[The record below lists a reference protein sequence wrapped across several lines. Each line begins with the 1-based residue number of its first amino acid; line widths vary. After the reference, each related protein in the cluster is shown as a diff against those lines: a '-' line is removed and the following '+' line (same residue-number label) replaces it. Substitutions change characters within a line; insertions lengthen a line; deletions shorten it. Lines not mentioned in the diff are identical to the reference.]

1 LVTVAAA
8 WDPAAC
14 RSAALLT
21 PTIWPYWRTVRVQLD
36 LELVDLPGQ
45 ITSITPE
52 LRFLVYT
59 KEKVGLKAQRLKS
72 WANDEFMKLSPNTRK
87 MIKGAVVVTK
97 VAVKAATG
105 V

>member
-1 LVTVAAA
+1 M
-8 WDPAAC
+8 
-14 RSAALLT
+14 
-21 PTIWPYWRTVRVQLD
+21 
-36 LELVDLPGQ
+36 
-45 ITSITPE
+45 
-52 LRFLVYT
+52 YT